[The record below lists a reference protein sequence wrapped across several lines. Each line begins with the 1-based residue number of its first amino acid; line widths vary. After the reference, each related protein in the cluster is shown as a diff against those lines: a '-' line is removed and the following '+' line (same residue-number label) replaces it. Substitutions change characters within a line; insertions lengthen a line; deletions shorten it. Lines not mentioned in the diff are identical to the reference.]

1 MEEENVKI
9 PKHIWDTVCSD
20 EAYFDRH
27 TYLRAEKYT
36 NNHDAW
42 YALER
47 ERESYGLQPR
57 FSSFEIFKQARY
69 RYVLEKLG
77 RK

>member
-1 MEEENVKI
+1 MEEENVNI

-20 EAYFDRH
+20 EAYFERH
-27 TYLRAEKYT
+27 AYLRAEKYT

-42 YALER
+42 QGLEA
-47 ERESYGLQPR
+47 ERAVYGLQPR
-57 FSSFEIFKQARY
+57 FSSFESFKQTRY
-69 RYVLEKLG
+69 NYILSKLN